1 MAKMQKRL
9 YRSRTDKKLGGVCS
23 GIGEYFDLDPTLIRV
38 LWVIITVFTGFA
50 PGIIAY
56 ILLWIIV
63 PEEPEKI
70 ESSEVEVEVEG
81 EVIDV
86 DVKTDDRKEDK
97 TRSVLVIIGA
107 LLFAFVFFKY
117 FSWFNWWNLSWHRH
131 MPMGF
136 VFSVFPVI
144 LLILGVLLIVLGMR
158 SK

>member
-1 MAKMQKRL
+1 
-9 YRSRTDKKLGGVCS
+9 
-23 GIGEYFDLDPTLIRV
+23 
-38 LWVIITVFTGFA
+38 
-50 PGIIAY
+50 
-56 ILLWIIV
+56 
-63 PEEPEKI
+63 
-70 ESSEVEVEVEG
+70 VEVEG

>member
-1 MAKMQKRL
+1 MQKRL

-23 GIGEYFDLDPTLIRV
+23 GIGEYLDLDPTLIRV
-38 LWVIITVFTGFA
+38 LWVIITIFTDFA

-56 ILLWIIV
+56 ILLWLIV
-63 PEEPEKI
+63 PEEPAKI
-70 ESSEVEVEVEG
+70 ESSEAEVEG
-81 EVIDV
+81 KVVDV
-86 DVKTDDRKEDK
+86 DVKTDGRKDDK
-97 TRSVLVIIGA
+97 TKLVLVIIGA

-136 VFSVFPVI
+136 VFSVFPVM